1 MTMEQLLEQMLKKT
15 ALECEDVQRALIS
28 SLNGLAGIDI
38 INERWEEAA
47 EKYREVFRIEVEMRD
62 RIKMDTLQVF

>member
-1 MTMEQLLEQMLKKT
+1 MEQLLEQMLKKT
-15 ALECEDVQRALIS
+15 ALECEDVQRALVS

-38 INERWEEAA
+38 INELWEEAA

-62 RIKMDTLQVF
+62 KIKMDILQVF